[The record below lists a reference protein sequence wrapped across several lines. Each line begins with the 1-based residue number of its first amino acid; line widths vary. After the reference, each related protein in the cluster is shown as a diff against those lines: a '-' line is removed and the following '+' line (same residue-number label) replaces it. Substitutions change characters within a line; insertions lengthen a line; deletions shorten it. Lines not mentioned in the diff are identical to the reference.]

1 MLKKRFF
8 ILGLL
13 TLALLIVLILA
24 SSRAGQKVA
33 AQAREPVDE
42 RAASAPLSV
51 SAIVT
56 NSISYQ
62 GMLTEGGNP
71 VNGSRDMTFQL
82 YSNAACTATTGSS
95 IVIPDVL
102 VSDGLFSV
110 ALEVSS
116 SSVNGQG
123 LWLGVQVEGAAVG
136 CQEILPAPYALSLR
150 PGARIIGEQTGWDG
164 IHVENTAAS
173 GLSYGVYAMSHS
185 TGGRG
190 LFGYASAS
198 SGANFGVYG
207 RSDSTGGTGV
217 YARGV
222 DLGADLILGG
232 NANTTAG
239 DDGRITSD
247 PAYASSD
254 IVLLTNDGIRIDL
267 DNDADGE
274 EADFEIRD
282 KDDTLI
288 LNVDESGS
296 IQSSALSYLWI
307 SGNGL
312 RPYHQTDS
320 TVIDLD
326 SIGGAIV
333 TPGETAVAKYVMLPV
348 TIAGPLYGQN
358 VTISALDIYWVG
370 DTDMDSITDIRFRR
384 QTGVCA
390 SCYAEILHDD
400 TDHTCYEDTYTTGC
414 TIHYDLTTNNVLSA
428 DSGILYLM
436 LQLTPIGDATWLHIG
451 GARLTLEHN

>member
-1 MLKKRFF
+1 MLRKRFF
-8 ILGLL
+8 ILSLL
-13 TLALLIVLILA
+13 TLALLIFLVLA

-82 YSNAACTATTGSS
+82 YSNAACTAAVGSS
-95 IVIPDVL
+95 IGLPDVP

-110 ALEVSS
+110 AVSVS
-116 SSVNGQG
+116 PSFFNGQA

-150 PGARIIGEQTGWDG
+150 PGARIIGEQTNWDG
-164 IHVENTAAS
+164 IHVENTA
-173 GLSYGVYAMSHS
+173 
-185 TGGRG
+185 T
-190 LFGYASAS
+190 
-198 SGANFGVYG
+198 SGASYGVYG
-207 RSDSTGGTGV
+207 RSNSTEGTGV

-222 DLGADLILGG
+222 DLGADLILAG
-232 NANTTAG
+232 NADTTAG

-247 PAYASSD
+247 PAYPSSD

-282 KDDTLI
+282 KDNTLI

-312 RPYHQTDS
+312 RPYQHDDT
-320 TVIDLD
+320 TAIDLD

-333 TPGETAVAKYVMLPV
+333 TPGETAVPKYVMLPV

-390 SCYAEILHDD
+390 SCYAEILHDA

-414 TIHYDLTTNNVLSA
+414 ILHYDLTTHNVLSA

-436 LQLTPIGDATWLHIG
+436 LQLTPIGDTTWLQIG
-451 GARLTLEHN
+451 GVRLTLEHN